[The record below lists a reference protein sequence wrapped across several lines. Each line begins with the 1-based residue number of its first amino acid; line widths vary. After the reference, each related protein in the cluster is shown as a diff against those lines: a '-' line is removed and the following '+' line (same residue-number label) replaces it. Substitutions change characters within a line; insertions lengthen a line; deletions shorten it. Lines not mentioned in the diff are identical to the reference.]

1 MPLTRSIQVI
11 VPCDLFPLIFLMR
24 NPFLTFRAPTRKT
37 GDYLVSKFVKKDNFS
52 SLRLARAYTF
62 STRSTAVSQFSLLSL
77 SQRSFQSLKI
87 NKGIPEKHKI
97 PLISS
102 KQFSVTSKRSQ
113 NGSSGSNSDA
123 NGRKN
128 GQKNDDSKKK
138 GLNGNDPKKVFEIAL
153 NGNTILGGI
162 LVAYILYNV
171 LSPNANMQE
180 ITWQDFRQQFLDKG
194 LVERLVVVNRNMV
207 RVILRGGVAS
217 GSGQYYFS
225 IGSID
230 SFDRKLEDAQR
241 QLGIPPSEF
250 VPVAYHDEVSVLATL
265 LSFAPTLLIIGS
277 VIYLSRRASGAAGGG
292 QGGIFG
298 IGKSRAKMFNHETD
312 IKIKFADVAGVDEAK
327 EEIMEFVKFLK
338 NPKFYERLGAKIPR
352 GAILS
357 GPPGT
362 GKTLLA
368 KATAGEANVP
378 FLSVSGS
385 EFLEMFVGVGP
396 SRVRDLFATA
406 RKNAPCIIFID
417 EIDAIGKARGRGG
430 QFGSND
436 ERESTLNQL
445 LVEMDGF
452 TSSEHIVVFAGTN
465 RPDVLD
471 PALLRPGRFDRQIT
485 IDRPDI
491 GGREQI
497 FKVHLKRIKAADN
510 IDLIA
515 KRLAVLTSG
524 FTGADIMNVCN
535 EGALIAARSNSN
547 EVQMVHFEQA
557 IERVTAGLEKKS
569 RVLSPEEKN
578 TVAHH
583 EAGHAVAGWFMEY
596 VDPLLKVSII
606 PRAQALGYASYLPK
620 DQYLMSRG
628 QILDQMGMALAG
640 RVSEEIFFGPEKI
653 TSGASDDFQKV
664 TRMAQ
669 AYVTQYGM
677 SPTVGTIAYPI
688 DTRETVQ
695 KPFSE
700 ATAQMIDEEIRKLV
714 KHAYERTKKLLLEH
728 KQGLENIAQR
738 LLQKEVITYNEVETI
753 LGPRPYA
760 YKHLNISE
768 LMRQSEY
775 KNDHDP
781 RNPPIPPSPQQPSA

>member
-1 MPLTRSIQVI
+1 MISKTLRAVKAQQSK
-11 VPCDLFPLIFLMR
+11 LFSSRVLS
-24 NPFLTFRAPTRKT
+24 
-37 GDYLVSKFVKKDNFS
+37 SKFYSHRHFS
-52 SLRLARAYTF
+52 VIPDIRQCLSRNANGIHPKNGSKSYVPKLASRDF
-62 STRSTAVSQFSLLSL
+62 HQSSRL
-77 SQRSFQSLKI
+77 SQ
-87 NKGIPEKHKI
+87 NN
-97 PLISS
+97 SS
-102 KQFSVTSKRSQ
+102 KPDPNSKDK
-113 NGSSGSNSDA
+113 GED
-123 NGRKN
+123 K
-128 GQKNDDSKKK
+128 KNDDKKK
-138 GLNGNDPKKVFEIAL
+138 NDWGGDGNKKVFEVAL
-153 NGNTILGGI
+153 NGNTILGSI
-162 LVAYILYNV
+162 LVTYILYNV
-171 LSPNANMQE
+171 LSPGANMQE

-194 LVERLVVVNRNMV
+194 LVERLIVVNQNRV
-207 RVILRGGVAS
+207 RVILRGGMPNA
-217 GSGQYYFS
+217 SGQYYFS
-225 IGSID
+225 IGSVE
-230 SFDRKLEDAQR
+230 SFDRKLEAAQKE
-241 QLGIPPSEF
+241 LGIPSSEY
-250 VPVAYHDEVSVLATL
+250 VPVAYHDEVSLLGTL

-312 IKIKFADVAGVDEAK
+312 IKTKFADVAGVDEAK

-338 NPKFYERLGAKIPR
+338 DPAFYERLGAKIPR

-406 RKNAPCIIFID
+406 RKNAPCIIFVD
-417 EIDAIGKARGRGG
+417 EIDAIGKSRGRGG

-452 TSSEHIVVFAGTN
+452 TPSEHIVVFAGTN

-471 PALLRPGRFDRQIT
+471 PALLRPGRFDRQVH

-497 FKVHLKRIKAADN
+497 FKVHLQRIKAFDDRN
-510 IDLIA
+510 IVA
-515 KRLAVLTSG
+515 KRLSVLTSG

-535 EGALIAARSNSN
+535 EGALIAARGGSDS
-547 EVQMVHFEQA
+547 VQMVHFEQA

-620 DQYLMSRG
+620 DQYLMSKG

-640 RVSEEIFFGPEKI
+640 RVSEEVFFGTDKI

-669 AYVTQYGM
+669 AYVTQFGM
-677 SPTVGTIAYPI
+677 SPSVGTISYPM
-688 DTRETVQ
+688 DSRESVQ

-700 ATAQMIDEEIRKLV
+700 ATAQIIDEEIRKLV
-714 KHAYERTKKLLLEH
+714 KFAYERTRNLLIEH
-728 KQGLENIAQR
+728 KEGLENIAKR
-738 LLQKEVITYNEVETI
+738 LLEKEVITYSEVEGI

-760 YKHLNISE
+760 HRHMDISGI
-768 LMRQSEY
+768 MRQYGNNTSS
-775 KNDHDP
+775 D
-781 RNPPIPPSPQQPSA
+781 QQPSPSAGPSTN